1 MPPKKTKTEKPSKAV
16 WTLSN
21 KEDFRKKIEE
31 DTWEKGKPMIYLDD
45 NKNIVEHWKDGI
57 INIIKENGKR

>member
-21 KEDFRKKIEE
+21 KEDFRKKQKKIL
-31 DTWEKGKPMIYLDD
+31 GK
-45 NKNIVEHWKDGI
+45 
-57 INIIKENGKR
+57 KENQ

>member
-1 MPPKKTKTEKPSKAV
+1 MKETDYFQSEEFKEKIQQAI
-16 WTLSN
+16 N
-21 KEDFRKKIEE
+21 R